1 MAKINF
7 IVVFHFLLALPFML
21 LSFVVGFLYQSI
33 LIGFI
38 RGKMYFDK
46 IMEKEM
52 ILYKDEFDNR
62 D

>member
-1 MAKINF
+1 MIYNYKNILLF
-7 IVVFHFLLALPFML
+7 ILSLPFLLV
-21 LSFVVGFLYQSI
+21 SFSLGFWYRSMI
-33 LIGFI
+33 KGFF
-38 RGKMYFDK
+38 RGMMYFDE

>member
-1 MAKINF
+1 MKKINF
-7 IVVFHFLLALPFML
+7 IVVFRFLLALPFIL

-38 RGKMYFDK
+38 RGKMYFDE

-52 ILYKDEFDNR
+52 ILYKDEIDNR